1 MFPDL
6 LAGKPHL
13 GPEYL
18 PYFYASGRFVS
29 YPLPQENVQREVRYG
44 PQARYNFTSDLFAR
58 RDYPK
63 PQTVEDVIYRGYF
76 AITKSDPE
84 NAIISDK
91 KHTFQLGLNDVI
103 GQIRNRHELYEKNI
117 YELELAKCSVINSL
131 YQHEAYHGPTDS
143 RVEYSVNKRLDELYA
158 DQRDERVNLWR
169 DISKLRL
176 LLPENTQQYLN
187 AYRKVSMLK
196 DDKGDWP

>member
-18 PYFYASGRFVS
+18 PYFYASGRFVA
-29 YPLPQENVQREVRYG
+29 YPLPRENVQRQVRYR
-44 PQARYNFTSDLFAR
+44 PPARYDFTSDLFVR
-58 RDYPK
+58 RAYPK
-63 PQTVEDVIYRGYF
+63 PQTVEDVIYKGYF
-76 AITKSDPE
+76 SIPKSEPE
-84 NAIISDK
+84 TAIITDK
-91 KHTFQLGLNDVI
+91 KHTSRLGLDDVI
-103 GQIRNRHELYEKNI
+103 GQIRSRHELYEKNI

-176 LLPENTQQYLN
+176 LLPENAQQYLS
-187 AYRKVSMLK
+187 AYRKVSIIE
-196 DDKGDWP
+196 DDKCDGP